1 MHAGHL
7 THKSVATSPIQGG
20 PATQQGPMSVASAAT
35 TGEDVTADGK
45 RSLPKGAHVRF
56 STVEMDGASTDGNI
70 GSFYECVTPIQKTIQ
85 T

>member
-56 STVEMDGASTDGNI
+56 STVEMDGASTDGNFI
-70 GSFYECVTPIQKTIQ
+70 LPTMAFLFNVKDI
-85 T
+85 

>member
-1 MHAGHL
+1 M
-7 THKSVATSPIQGG
+7 ATSPIQGG

-56 STVEMDGASTDGNI
+56 STVEMDGASTDGNFI
-70 GSFYECVTPIQKTIQ
+70 SYSNFLYNPLPNSRLAYSM
-85 T
+85 

>member
-1 MHAGHL
+1 M
-7 THKSVATSPIQGG
+7 ATSPIQGG

-56 STVEMDGASTDGNI
+56 STVEVDGAAAEG
-70 GSFYECVTPIQKTIQ
+70 KTI
-85 T
+85 TLV